1 MVYLFDNFS
10 PHHKFENEGTQILKL
25 KIFQVAKNIY
35 NRYNYLLVCIKNV
48 NKKQDFY
55 VVFLLNGD
63 NRICYLVLFFMF
75 MNLN

>member
-25 KIFQVAKNIY
+25 KISTTDIII
-35 NRYNYLLVCIKNV
+35 LVCNKNV

-55 VVFLLNGD
+55 V
-63 NRICYLVLFFMF
+63 FFF
-75 MNLN
+75 Y